1 MARASIPTRAAA
13 RRRSLSSDRLWS
25 LAVLLPSAV
34 LLAIFVYGF
43 IFRSG
48 YLSLTN
54 WGNDPA
60 QALSLNPVIKFTG
73 FSNYQSLFGGLLDSR
88 FRQDLVSTLFF
99 TAFFIVACLGLGL
112 LLAMLLDRN
121 PRGEGLWR
129 TIFLF
134 PMSLSFI
141 VTGTIWRWML
151 QPSGGVNALFGLD
164 PDRYAWLTSNA
175 SIWRFD
181 WNKLPLIT
189 AVVVGLVLLWLA
201 FRARESGERPRFW
214 VALGCA
220 ALLLLWA
227 LTLGRAVHMTP
238 VPEYHG
244 FNLAFIGIIIA
255 AVWQMSG
262 YTMAL
267 YLAGLRG
274 IPDELRE
281 AARVDGA
288 GEWGVYRYVI
298 FPLLAPIT
306 LSAMIILGHISLK
319 IFDLVYAMTSLNNLN
334 TEVPALLM
342 YIYAF
347 QGNQFAKGAAI
358 GMVLLVLV
366 AAVIVPYLASQF
378 RRNDR
383 S

>member
-1 MARASIPTRAAA
+1 MARASIPTRAPA
-13 RRRSLSSDRLWS
+13 RRRFLSSDRLWS
-25 LAVLLPSAV
+25 LVVLLPSAV

-54 WGNDPA
+54 WGNDPT
-60 QALSLNPVIKFTG
+60 QALSLNPVITFTG
-73 FSNYQSLFGGLLDSR
+73 FSNYQNLFGGLLDAR

-121 PRGEGLWR
+121 PRGEGVWR

-164 PDRYAWLTSNA
+164 PDRHAWLTSNA

-189 AVVVGLVLLWLA
+189 AVVVALVLLWLA
-201 FRARESGERPRFW
+201 FRARESGERTRFW

-227 LTLGRAVHMTP
+227 LTLGRTVHMTP

-319 IFDLVYAMTSLNNLN
+319 IFDLVYAMTSLNN
-334 TEVPALLM
+334 P
-342 YIYAF
+342 
-347 QGNQFAKGAAI
+347 
-358 GMVLLVLV
+358 
-366 AAVIVPYLASQF
+366 
-378 RRNDR
+378 DR
-383 S
+383 LTQSMRKRPRWGTLSVCENRKCHRGRSPT